1 MDMTL
6 FEECKELL
14 KADFDVVE
22 RDDLSMVMDIFHR
35 NLPGSDYEKILLMNT
50 LVFRGDYRGLSTPT
64 AESNKLCGVVVP

>member
-1 MDMTL
+1 MTL

-22 RDDLSMVMDIFHR
+22 RDD
-35 NLPGSDYEKILLMNT
+35 
-50 LVFRGDYRGLSTPT
+50 RGLSTPT

>member
-1 MDMTL
+1 MTL

-35 NLPGSDYEKILLMNT
+35 NLPCSDYEKILLMNT
-50 LVFRGDYRGLSTPT
+50 LVFGDYRGLSTPT

>member
-1 MDMTL
+1 MTL

-50 LVFRGDYRGLSTPT
+50 LVFRGGLPGP
-64 AESNKLCGVVVP
+64 KYPHRRVQ